1 MADKTLAETPGSKL
15 FAPLTTAENWALRHK
30 LSAGTTAMHAN
41 PDYEFFAEMAEVHT
55 DLHIAWNKRFSAE
68 NPGS

>member
-41 PDYEFFAEMAEVHT
+41 PDYDFFAEINEVHK
-55 DLHIAWNKRFSAE
+55 DLHIAWNNRFAAE
-68 NPGS
+68 HPDS